1 MNKKKESN
9 YGHFYTKFIKLL
21 NLLVKRNKNQQTMID
36 KINSLINIFDVG
48 DLKFFFLVVKKNIK
62 NLMTLSLI
70 FSLLVF
76 LISSNQEKKFLSKAT
91 IVIEP
96 DDNKIVNIEEVY
108 SIEALSNRINNQIAI
123 LKSDEVL
130 EYIVKDKKSSMKF
143 KNLYSENKQNLF
155 RRIFSKKINI
165 DEDFLKSILTAN
177 FSVRNIPRSDVL
189 ELSFISTNPKI
200 SQLALMSIIDSYQ
213 RYEIDSKI
221 QITNYANKKI
231 TERLKELVAQ
241 MDIAQKKLS
250 NYKKDNNL
258 VDTGNVKELKIKEI
272 QSISSRIVDAKKN
285 YQEQQNDLLSI
296 KVADGDMDAL
306 LAIKDLRSREEIS
319 NIKASLNANESNIQ
333 SLSLIYTDKHPKIIQ
348 ANDLNDNLK
357 EQLKDILDENI
368 QQKAFELSNLDNF
381 IKLSDEELQKATDE
395 LRIIEEKEAG
405 MLKFSREVESSRKLY
420 ESFLQRVKETNEAQ
434 NLQVSR
440 LKVIETPILPSS
452 HFSPQPTK
460 NFLLAFLISF
470 FGIYGLLYFR
480 EMNSSVIKSP
490 EAIESLNIPQVGIL
504 PRVENL
510 KRGYH
515 ILQMFVE
522 DGGSSFAE
530 AIRSSRA
537 TIESKF
543 TKNKSY
549 MVTSSNPSE
558 GKTTFAFN
566 LALSLEKANKVLFIE
581 ADIRRPSVLNG
592 FYQFDREILGLGEI
606 ITGSAQLNEAIF
618 KVPGTE
624 LDIIT
629 SGEKRFD
636 MSDIVNKEQIKKF
649 LDVLKMEYD
658 FVIVDS
664 PPVQPVSDTLIL
676 TQASDY
682 NLFVIRSDE
691 TRTASF
697 MSSIKKIQNVGAK
710 INGIVIND
718 LDTSKDSY
726 YSYYYSYSPDY
737 YTKS

>member
-1 MNKKKESN
+1 
-9 YGHFYTKFIKLL
+9 
-21 NLLVKRNKNQQTMID
+21 MID
-36 KINSLINIFDVG
+36 RINSLVNVFDVG
-48 DLKFFFLVVKKNIK
+48 DLKFFFLVAKKNIK
-62 NLMTLSLI
+62 NLFTLSLI
-70 FSLLVF
+70 LSLLVF

-108 SIEALSNRINNQIAI
+108 SIEAQSNRINNQMAI
-123 LKSDEVL
+123 LKSDEVQ
-130 EYIVKDKKSSMKF
+130 EYIVKDKKNSMKF
-143 KNLYSENKQNLF
+143 KNLYSENKQNF
-155 RRIFSKKINI
+155 FQRIFTKKQNV
-165 DEDFLKSILTAN
+165 DEDFLKSILSQN
-177 FSVRNIPRSDVL
+177 FSVKNIPRSDVL
-189 ELSFISTNPKI
+189 ELSFVSTNPKI
-200 SQLALMSIIDSYQ
+200 SQLALISIIDSYQ

-221 QITNYANKKI
+221 QITNYANQKI

-241 MDIAQKKLS
+241 MDVAQKKLS
-250 NYKKDNNL
+250 NYKRENNL

-296 KVADGDMDAL
+296 KVADGDVDAL
-306 LAIKDLRSREEIS
+306 LAIKDLRSRDEIS
-319 NIKASLNANESNIQ
+319 NIKASLTANESNIQ

-348 ANDLNDNLK
+348 ANDLNENLK
-357 EQLKDILDENI
+357 VQLKDILDENI
-368 QQKAFELSNLDNF
+368 QQKAFELSNLNNF
-381 IKLSDEELQKATDE
+381 INLSEEELQIATDE

-434 NLQVSR
+434 NLQVSK
-440 LKVIETPILPSS
+440 LKVIETPNLPQS

-460 NFLLAFLISF
+460 NFILAFLISF
-470 FGIYGLLYFR
+470 FGVYGLLYYR

-490 EAIESLNIPQVGIL
+490 EAIDSLNIPQIGIL
-504 PRVENL
+504 PRVEKL

-522 DGGSSFAE
+522 DGASSFSE

-537 TIESKF
+537 IIESKF
-543 TKNKSY
+543 DKNKSY

-558 GKTTFAFN
+558 GKTTYAFN
-566 LALSLEKANKVLFIE
+566 LALSLEKTNKVLFIE

-592 FYQFDREILGLGEI
+592 FYQFDKEILGLGEI
-606 ITGSAQLNEAIF
+606 ISGTAQLDKVIF

-649 LDVLKMEYD
+649 LDVLKLEYD
-658 FVIVDS
+658 YVIVDS

-682 NLFVIRSDE
+682 NLFVVRSEE
-691 TRTASF
+691 TRTMSF
-697 MSSIKKIQNVGAK
+697 MSSIKKVTNVGAK
-710 INGIVIND
+710 ISGIIIND

-726 YSYYYSYSPDY
+726 YSYYYSYTPDY

>member
-1 MNKKKESN
+1 ML
-9 YGHFYTKFIKLL
+9 GRL
-21 NLLVKRNKNQQTMID
+21 
-36 KINSLINIFDVG
+36 NSLLAIFDVG
-48 DLKFFFLVVKKNIK
+48 DFKFFLLVAKKNLK
-62 NLMTLSLI
+62 NILMLSII
-70 FSLLVF
+70 FSLLIL
-76 LISSNQEKKFLSKAT
+76 LISLNQEKKYLSKAT

-96 DDNKIVNIEEVY
+96 EENKIVNIEEVY
-108 SIEALSNRINNQIAI
+108 SIEAQSNRINNQMAI
-123 LKSDEVL
+123 LKSDEVQ

-143 KNLYSENKQNLF
+143 KNLYSETKQNF
-155 RRIFSKKINI
+155 FQRIFTRKKII
-165 DEDFLKSILTAN
+165 DENFLKIVLTEN
-177 FSVRNIPRSDVL
+177 FKVKNLPRSDVL
-189 ELSFISTNPKI
+189 ELSFVSTNPKI
-200 SQLALMSIIDSYQ
+200 SQLALVSIIDSYQ

-221 QITNYANKKI
+221 KITNYANQKI

-241 MDIAQKKLS
+241 MDIAQKQLS
-250 NYKKDNNL
+250 NYKKEKNL

-272 QSISSRIVDAKKN
+272 QSISTRIVDAKKN

-296 KVADGDMDAL
+296 KVADGDVDAL
-306 LAIKDLRSREEIS
+306 LAIKDLRSRDEIS
-319 NIKASLNANESNIQ
+319 NIKASLTANESNIQ
-333 SLSLIYTDKHPKIIQ
+333 SLSLIYTDQHPKIIQ

-357 EQLKDILDENI
+357 LQLKDILDENI

-381 IKLSDEELQKATDE
+381 IKLSEEELQKATDE
-395 LRIIEEKEAG
+395 LRVIEEKEAG

-440 LKVIETPILPSS
+440 LKVIETPNLPEDP
-452 HFSPQPTK
+452 FSPQPTK
-460 NFLLAFLISF
+460 NFLIAFIISF
-470 FGIYGLLYFR
+470 FGVYGLLYYR
-480 EMNSSVIKSP
+480 EMNSSVLKSP
-490 EAIESLNIPQVGIL
+490 EAIDSLNIPQVGIL
-504 PRVENL
+504 PRIEKL

-522 DGGSSFAE
+522 DGASSFAE

-543 TKNKSY
+543 SKNKSY

-566 LALSLEKANKVLFIE
+566 LALSLEKTSKVLFIE

-606 ITGSAQLNEAIF
+606 ITGNAQFNEVIF

-649 LDVLKMEYD
+649 LDVLKIEYD
-658 FVIVDS
+658 YVIVDS

-676 TQASDY
+676 AQASDY
-682 NLFVIRSDE
+682 NLFVIRSEE
-691 TRTASF
+691 TRTATF
-697 MSSIKKIQNVGAK
+697 MSSIKKIQNVGSK

-726 YSYYYSYSPDY
+726 YSYYYSYSPEY

>member
-1 MNKKKESN
+1 MLER
-9 YGHFYTKFIKLL
+9 L
-21 NLLVKRNKNQQTMID
+21 
-36 KINSLINIFDVG
+36 NSLLAVFDVG
-48 DLKFFFLVVKKNIK
+48 DFKFFLLVVKKNLK
-62 NLMTLSLI
+62 NLLTLSII
-70 FSLLVF
+70 FSLLIL
-76 LISSNQEKKFLSKAT
+76 LISLNQEKKYLSKAT

-96 DDNKIVNIEEVY
+96 EENKIVNIEEVY
-108 SIEALSNRINNQIAI
+108 SIEAQSNRINNQMAI
-123 LKSDEVL
+123 LKSDEVQ

-143 KNLYSENKQNLF
+143 KNLYSETKQNF
-155 RRIFSKKINI
+155 FQRIFTRKKIM
-165 DEDFLKSILTAN
+165 DENFLKIVLTEN
-177 FSVRNIPRSDVL
+177 FKVKNLPRSDVL
-189 ELSFISTNPKI
+189 ELSFVSTNPKI
-200 SQLALMSIIDSYQ
+200 SQLALVSIIDSYQ

-221 QITNYANKKI
+221 KITNYANQKI

-241 MDIAQKKLS
+241 MDIAQKQLS
-250 NYKKDNNL
+250 NYKKENNL

-272 QSISSRIVDAKKN
+272 QSISTRIVDAKKN

-296 KVADGDMDAL
+296 KVADGDVDAL
-306 LAIKDLRSREEIS
+306 LAIKDLRSRDEIS

-333 SLSLIYTDKHPKIIQ
+333 SLSLIYTDQHPKIIQ

-357 EQLKDILDENI
+357 LQLKDILDENI

-395 LRIIEEKEAG
+395 LRVIEEKEAG

-440 LKVIETPILPSS
+440 LKVIETPNLPEDP
-452 HFSPQPTK
+452 FSPQPTK
-460 NFLLAFLISF
+460 NFLIAFIISF
-470 FGIYGLLYFR
+470 FGVYGLLYFR
-480 EMNSSVIKSP
+480 EMNSSVVKSP
-490 EAIESLNIPQVGIL
+490 EAIDSLNIPQVGIL
-504 PRVENL
+504 PRVEKL

-522 DGGSSFAE
+522 DGASSFAE

-543 TKNKSY
+543 SKNKSY

-566 LALSLEKANKVLFIE
+566 LALSLEKTNKVLFIE

-606 ITGSAQLNEAIF
+606 ITGNAQLNEVIF

-649 LDVLKMEYD
+649 FDVLKIEYD
-658 FVIVDS
+658 YVIVDS

-676 TQASDY
+676 AQASDY
-682 NLFVIRSDE
+682 NLFVIRSEE
-691 TRTASF
+691 TRTATF
-697 MSSIKKIQNVGAK
+697 MSSIKKIQNVGSK

-726 YSYYYSYSPDY
+726 YSYYYSYSPEY

>member
-1 MNKKKESN
+1 MLER
-9 YGHFYTKFIKLL
+9 L
-21 NLLVKRNKNQQTMID
+21 
-36 KINSLINIFDVG
+36 NSLLNIFDVG
-48 DLKFFFLVVKKNIK
+48 DFKFFLLVAKKNLR
-62 NLMTLSLI
+62 NLFTLSIIL
-70 FSLLVF
+70 SLLIL
-76 LISSNQEKKFLSKAT
+76 LISLNQEKKYLSKAT

-96 DDNKIVNIEEVY
+96 EENKIVNIEEVY
-108 SIEALSNRINNQIAI
+108 SIEAQSNRINNQMAI
-123 LKSDEVL
+123 LKSDEVQ

-143 KNLYSENKQNLF
+143 KNLYSETKQNF
-155 RRIFSKKINI
+155 FQRIFTRKNII
-165 DEDFLKSILTAN
+165 DENFLKIVLTEN
-177 FSVRNIPRSDVL
+177 FKVKNLPRSDVL
-189 ELSFISTNPKI
+189 ELSFVSTNPKI
-200 SQLALMSIIDSYQ
+200 SQLALVSIIDSYQ

-221 QITNYANKKI
+221 KITNYANQKI

-241 MDIAQKKLS
+241 MDIAQKQLS
-250 NYKKDNNL
+250 NYKKENNL

-272 QSISSRIVDAKKN
+272 QSISTRIVDAKKN

-296 KVADGDMDAL
+296 KVADGDVDAL
-306 LAIKDLRSREEIS
+306 LAIKDLRSRDEIS
-319 NIKASLNANESNIQ
+319 NIKASLTANESNIQ
-333 SLSLIYTDKHPKIIQ
+333 SLSLIYTDQHPKIIQ
-348 ANDLNDNLK
+348 ANDLNNNLK
-357 EQLKDILDENI
+357 LQLKDILDENI

-381 IKLSDEELQKATDE
+381 IKLSEDELQKATDE

-440 LKVIETPILPSS
+440 LKVIETPNLPKDP
-452 HFSPQPTK
+452 FSPQPTK
-460 NFLLAFLISF
+460 NFLIAFIISF
-470 FGIYGLLYFR
+470 FGVYGLLYFR

-490 EAIESLNIPQVGIL
+490 EAIDSLNIPQVGIL
-504 PRVENL
+504 PRIEKL

-522 DGGSSFAE
+522 DGASSFAE

-543 TKNKSY
+543 SKNKSY

-566 LALSLEKANKVLFIE
+566 LALSLEKTSKVLFIE

-606 ITGSAQLNEAIF
+606 ITGNAQLNEVIF

-649 LDVLKMEYD
+649 LDVLKIEYD
-658 FVIVDS
+658 YVIVDS

-676 TQASDY
+676 AQASDY
-682 NLFVIRSDE
+682 NLFVIRSEE
-691 TRTASF
+691 TRTATF
-697 MSSIKKIQNVGAK
+697 MSSIKKIQNVGSK

-726 YSYYYSYSPDY
+726 YSYYYSYSPEY